1 MRFDR
6 LVRFFS
12 FTEAADSV
20 VRKASDFQWFL
31 TVIAVDPEFQHRG
44 LGRLFLERGIE
55 GYIRSPW
62 GEAASHLLRVPQGNA
77 HLYSSA
83 GYRIV
88 GEHSVSL
95 DGNDV
100 HVWSFEKVI
109 E

>member
-20 VRKASDFQWFL
+20 VRKALDFQWFL
-31 TVIAVDPEFQHRG
+31 TVIA
-44 LGRLFLERGIE
+44 
-55 GYIRSPW
+55 GYIRSHGGGYLAFITCTP
-62 GEAASHLLRVPQGNA
+62 RNA

-95 DGNDV
+95 DDNDV